1 MQNPA
6 RFGTE
11 FGKIRG
17 TGGLVLC
24 VKGSA
29 GIQWGSEFT
38 KLQGD
43 QCMAKPKSIDEALA
57 HVDESR
63 RGFLKGLLLGSA
75 ALAALP
81 LMNSN
86 ALAQDQGGA
95 PPDDGKGKG
104 KKGKGKKGKGD
115 GGDDSGKGK
124 GDN

>member
-1 MQNPA
+1 
-6 RFGTE
+6 
-11 FGKIRG
+11 
-17 TGGLVLC
+17 
-24 VKGSA
+24 
-29 GIQWGSEFT
+29 
-38 KLQGD
+38 
-43 QCMAKPKSIDEALA
+43 MAKPGDTKSIDEALA

-86 ALAQDQGGA
+86 ALAQDQGGEN
-95 PPDDGKGKG
+95 PDEGKGKG

>member
-1 MQNPA
+1 
-6 RFGTE
+6 
-11 FGKIRG
+11 
-17 TGGLVLC
+17 
-24 VKGSA
+24 
-29 GIQWGSEFT
+29 
-38 KLQGD
+38 
-43 QCMAKPKSIDEALA
+43 MAKPKSIDEALA

-86 ALAQDQGGA
+86 ALAQDQGGG
-95 PPDDGKGKG
+95 DEGKGKG

-115 GGDDSGKGK
+115 GGDDAGKGK

>member
-1 MQNPA
+1 
-6 RFGTE
+6 
-11 FGKIRG
+11 
-17 TGGLVLC
+17 
-24 VKGSA
+24 
-29 GIQWGSEFT
+29 
-38 KLQGD
+38 
-43 QCMAKPKSIDEALA
+43 MAKPKSIDEALA

-86 ALAQDQGGA
+86 ALAQDQGGG
-95 PPDDGKGKG
+95 DEGKGKG

-115 GGDDSGKGK
+115 GTDDSGKGK

>member
-1 MQNPA
+1 
-6 RFGTE
+6 
-11 FGKIRG
+11 
-17 TGGLVLC
+17 
-24 VKGSA
+24 
-29 GIQWGSEFT
+29 
-38 KLQGD
+38 
-43 QCMAKPKSIDEALA
+43 MAKPKSIDEALA

-86 ALAQDQGGA
+86 ALAQDQGGT
-95 PPDDGKGKG
+95 PPDDEGKGKG

-115 GGDDSGKGK
+115 GTDDSGKGK

>member
-1 MQNPA
+1 
-6 RFGTE
+6 
-11 FGKIRG
+11 
-17 TGGLVLC
+17 
-24 VKGSA
+24 
-29 GIQWGSEFT
+29 
-38 KLQGD
+38 
-43 QCMAKPKSIDEALA
+43 MAKPGDTKSIDEALA

-86 ALAQDQGGA
+86 ALAQDQGGG
-95 PPDDGKGKG
+95 DEGKGKG

>member
-1 MQNPA
+1 MRQRQRRESSGVQN
-6 RFGTE
+6 
-11 FGKIRG
+11 
-17 TGGLVLC
+17 
-24 VKGSA
+24 
-29 GIQWGSEFT
+29 
-38 KLQGD
+38 LQNYKETSV
-43 QCMAKPKSIDEALA
+43 MAKPGDTKSIDEALA

-86 ALAQDQGGA
+86 ALAQDGGA
-95 PPDDGKGKG
+95 TPDDGKGKG

>member
-1 MQNPA
+1 
-6 RFGTE
+6 
-11 FGKIRG
+11 
-17 TGGLVLC
+17 
-24 VKGSA
+24 
-29 GIQWGSEFT
+29 
-38 KLQGD
+38 
-43 QCMAKPKSIDEALA
+43 MAKPKSIDEALA

-86 ALAQDQGGA
+86 ALAQDQGGG
-95 PPDDGKGKG
+95 DEGKGKG